1 MVSRGTVA
9 DGERMAEERSGTGEC
24 PHHWV
29 IDAAAGP
36 VSKGRC
42 ETCGTQKEFHNYLPD
57 CLAIKDRE
65 TYEGWVARHS
75 QNERRRARAK
85 RGIVSLL
92 DDE

>member
-1 MVSRGTVA
+1 MVSRGAVA
-9 DGERMAEERSGTGEC
+9 DGERTAEERASGAGC
-24 PHHWV
+24 QHHWV

-42 ETCGTQKEFHNYLPD
+42 QTCGTQKEFHNFLPD
-57 CLAIKDRE
+57 CLANKDRE

-75 QNERRRARAK
+75 QNERRRERAK

-92 DDE
+92 DND